1 MYLFIPLSSLYQK
14 LKHMKKTLTQRVEEL
29 EKKFAIQT
37 ESIKIQKALESNP
50 LPEKMERVVFDDKL
64 IELSLNA
71 ISDRLFE
78 THNLFFWVSLFQSA
92 LLIIITVYLLF
103 K

>member
-1 MYLFIPLSSLYQK
+1 
-14 LKHMKKTLTQRVEEL
+14 MKKTLTQRVEEL

-50 LPEKMERVVFDDKL
+50 LPEKMERVVFKEEVNKFVLD
-64 IELSLNA
+64 S

-78 THNLFFWVSLFQSA
+78 THNFLFWVSLFQSA
-92 LLIIITVYLLF
+92 LLVIITVYLLS